1 MSENESKRGRTLI
14 KRTPHLPSFEH
25 SFDSLGGG
33 HHIVVA
39 VSIPI
44 NRLLVP
50 LSLDSI
56 FLAIG
61 MSPVADWD
69 KERRSLVSSHE

>member
-1 MSENESKRGRTLI
+1 M
-14 KRTPHLPSFEH
+14 
-25 SFDSLGGG
+25 GGG
-33 HHIVVA
+33 HHIAVA
-39 VSIPI
+39 IGIPM
-44 NRLLVP
+44 NRPLVP

-69 KERRSLVSSHE
+69 KERRSIVSSHE